1 MNNKDKVIR
10 KERDISVEL
19 LRIVGCLIV
28 IGVHTCLSAY
38 VNGVYDKS
46 RLFMSCFFA
55 DGVAIFWLIMG
66 FFLFRS
72 SSYKAAAKRSAK
84 SILLPLA
91 LITVF
96 LFYFEG
102 FLLGGESLSQS
113 LHASPEEYKLAFMTL
128 LTWRNP
134 IGSAY
139 HLWYL
144 YVYMLVILI
153 FPVLKAFADYLD
165 QDIKRAEAF
174 MLISLALL
182 VLNDITN
189 NRLLSCSHDSINGL
203 FPAAIEVLWG
213 HIIYRYRK
221 ELTRNFSPIAGL
233 SALFGFFLLNYVRM
247 SIELYRGSIGET
259 NYILYWFSSFGLLCA
274 ICMSVMAFVLGRHI
288 IGSLSR
294 SLILRLGKATFIIY
308 LIHLTIAGL
317 LGRFG
322 ISYRID
328 SFLGS
333 HLGIGPA
340 YELSINLAII
350 FTVFLI
356 GLVIAELFFG
366 LKYAICRSLRG
377 GSHRPVSPQDP

>member
-1 MNNKDKVIR
+1 M
-10 KERDISVEL
+10 
-19 LRIVGCLIV
+19 
-28 IGVHTCLSAY
+28 
-38 VNGVYDKS
+38 
-46 RLFMSCFFA
+46 
-55 DGVAIFWLIMG
+55 
-66 FFLFRS
+66 
-72 SSYKAAAKRSAK
+72 
-84 SILLPLA
+84 
-91 LITVF
+91 
-96 LFYFEG
+96 
-102 FLLGGESLSQS
+102 
-113 LHASPEEYKLAFMTL
+113 
-128 LTWRNP
+128 
-134 IGSAY
+134 
-139 HLWYL
+139 
-144 YVYMLVILI
+144 
-153 FPVLKAFADYLD
+153 
-165 QDIKRAEAF
+165 
-174 MLISLALL
+174 
-182 VLNDITN
+182 
-189 NRLLSCSHDSINGL
+189 
-203 FPAAIEVLWG
+203 LWG

-274 ICMSVMAFVLGRHI
+274 LCMAVMVFVLGRHI
-288 IGSLSR
+288 KGSLSR
-294 SLILRLGKATFIIY
+294 RLILRLGRDTFIIY

-322 ISYRID
+322 ISYHID